1 MTTVS
6 IEKSLPKVVV
16 VAGVDRVG
24 KNSLLEEI
32 DRQTRYK
39 HMTMDRGPESFQAY
53 CDIFNKGDDLKE
65 IYKDMETQLS
75 DSGLVLAIYID
86 CSTEE
91 LIRRCIETD
100 HEILDFDYHKS
111 VMEYYFDEAPYENK
125 VKIDTT
131 EKHVSEIVKELIDE
145 GVL

>member
-1 MTTVS
+1 MATVD
-6 IEKSLPKVVV
+6 IEKSLPKIVILS
-16 VAGVDRVG
+16 AVDRAG
-24 KNSLLEEI
+24 KDTMINEI
-32 DRQTRYK
+32 DKQTRYK

-65 IYKDMETQLS
+65 IYKEMELELS
-75 DSGLVLAIYID
+75 KTDIVLAIYID

-91 LIRRCIETD
+91 LERRCIETN

-111 VMEYYFDEAPYENK
+111 VMEHYFDKAPYKNK

-131 EKHVSEIVKELIDE
+131 NKHISEIVKELIEE